1 LGRIETYIAE
11 SGSSYLPN
19 NAIYK
24 REITYDDNNNIIE
37 FKDNWGKNGRHY
49 KKIDGKMV
57 ELIKYEPYVVIP
69 RRRKHNTWDK

>member
-1 LGRIETYIAE
+1 MHIETYIAE

-37 FKDNWGKNGRHY
+37 FMDNWGKNSRHY
-49 KKIDGKMV
+49 KMIDGKMV